1 MTALLVTGYAFSP
14 IDLIP
19 DFIPVLGLLDDIIL
33 LPLGILL
40 AIALIPVP
48 LMLRFRN
55 ITRRRSSRPQSR
67 IAALMIV
74 LIWVAGL
81 LWGAIALRAYLSHS

>member
-40 AIALIPVP
+40 AIALIPAP

-55 ITRRRSSRPQSR
+55 IARRRSSRPQSR
-67 IAALMIV
+67 IAAVMIV
-74 LIWVAGL
+74 LIWGAGL
-81 LWGAIALRAYLSHS
+81 IWGAIALRAYLSHS